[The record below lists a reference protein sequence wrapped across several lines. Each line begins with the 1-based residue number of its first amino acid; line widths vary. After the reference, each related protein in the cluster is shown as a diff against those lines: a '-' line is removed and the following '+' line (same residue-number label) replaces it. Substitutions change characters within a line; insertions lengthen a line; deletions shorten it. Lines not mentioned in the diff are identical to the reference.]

1 MAVCSDTECIIC
13 PFCKNI
19 ARVQIRKDAK
29 GAVLLNF
36 PLYCPRRKK
45 GALIDVE
52 KFHITFIT
60 QRAEHIDLEPT
71 NVK

>member
-1 MAVCSDTECIIC
+1 MC

-19 ARVQIRKDAK
+19 ARVQIRKD
-29 GAVLLNF
+29 AVLLNF

-52 KFHITFIT
+52 KIHIT
-60 QRAEHIDLEPT
+60 LPKEPNT
-71 NVK
+71 